1 MKSTQRLPDH
11 RDWGVDVR
19 GVSCP
24 FCAAKAVQLK
34 SMIGGAA
41 NELLMRCELCK
52 SFFSLLKDP
61 GMLTSRA
68 LEPTNLGK
76 V

>member
-1 MKSTQRLPDH
+1 MKGTQRLPDH
-11 RDWGVDVR
+11 RDWGIDVR
-19 GVSCP
+19 AVSCP
-24 FCAAKAVQLK
+24 LCAAKAVQLK
-34 SMIGGAA
+34 SMVGGAA

-61 GMLTSRA
+61 GMLTSRP
-68 LEPTNLGK
+68 LESTR